1 MIKKLRR
8 RFMAVMM
15 CIFTLIVCAIVS
27 GIYMLMKN
35 SEMRQAD
42 FILDRAVETE
52 FKDGHHSPDFPDNIP
67 KPVPPSD
74 EPSPE
79 KDTRSMFDKIQD
91 SNVSE
96 NNMMRGRIMIS
107 ADSEGNITYEKYL
120 FTEEFSDSEKALLEA
135 AVSDIV
141 QSGQNRGNVTVS
153 DVEYRFMS
161 VPSDRGKNIVLL
173 DRSIELFTLRRLL
186 LISAEIASVSLA
198 VLFVISFFLAKWAAE
213 PVRRAWENQ
222 KEFFANASH
231 ELKTPLTVISANT
244 DVIMSNPKETV
255 ESQRKWFGYIKNET
269 AKMSKLISSMLYIA
283 KDDRDEDKINAADL
297 SLSDAAEGACLVFEA
312 LIFERGK
319 TLVTDIEENVRI
331 KGDKERISQLIH
343 ILIDN
348 AVNHSEDGSEIKVTL
363 RSHKNKACL
372 SVSNTGELI
381 SKEDLPH
388 LFDRFYRTD
397 KSHSSDTGGFG
408 LGLAIARS
416 IAEKHGGTISVTC
429 SDLGDR
435 RGFTT
440 FRVIL

>member
-1 MIKKLRR
+1 
-8 RFMAVMM
+8 
-15 CIFTLIVCAIVS
+15 
-27 GIYMLMKN
+27 
-35 SEMRQAD
+35 
-42 FILDRAVETE
+42 
-52 FKDGHHSPDFPDNIP
+52 
-67 KPVPPSD
+67 
-74 EPSPE
+74 
-79 KDTRSMFDKIQD
+79 
-91 SNVSE
+91 
-96 NNMMRGRIMIS
+96 
-107 ADSEGNITYEKYL
+107 
-120 FTEEFSDSEKALLEA
+120 
-135 AVSDIV
+135 
-141 QSGQNRGNVTVS
+141 
-153 DVEYRFMS
+153 
-161 VPSDRGKNIVLL
+161 
-173 DRSIELFTLRRLL
+173 
-186 LISAEIASVSLA
+186 
-198 VLFVISFFLAKWAAE
+198 
-213 PVRRAWENQ
+213 
-222 KEFFANASH
+222 
-231 ELKTPLTVISANT
+231 
-244 DVIMSNPKETV
+244 
-255 ESQRKWFGYIKNET
+255 
-269 AKMSKLISSMLYIA
+269 MLYIA
-283 KDDRDEDKINAADL
+283 RDDRDEDKINAVDL

-397 KSHSSDTGGFG
+397 KSRSSDTGGFG

>member
-52 FKDGHHSPDFPDNIP
+52 FKDGHHSPDFPDNMP

-91 SNVSE
+91 STVSE

-107 ADSEGNITYEKYL
+107 ADSDGNITYEKYL

-141 QSGQNRGNVTVS
+141 QSGQSRGNVTVS

-161 VPSDRGKNIVLL
+161 VPSDSGKNIVLL
-173 DRSIELFTLRRLL
+173 DRSIELFMLRRLL
-186 LISAEIASVSLA
+186 LISAGIASVSLA

-222 KEFFANASH
+222 KEFFANASLAFDNKR
-231 ELKTPLTVISANT
+231 EDNLREKLAEERKEKSEYAKKVGQLTMQVDWLKKKSEEVIGPDYESKF
-244 DVIMSNPKETV
+244 SPKP
-255 ESQRKWFGYIKNET
+255 F
-269 AKMSKLISSMLYIA
+269 
-283 KDDRDEDKINAADL
+283 DD
-297 SLSDAAEGACLVFEA
+297 
-312 LIFERGK
+312 
-319 TLVTDIEENVRI
+319 
-331 KGDKERISQLIH
+331 
-343 ILIDN
+343 
-348 AVNHSEDGSEIKVTL
+348 
-363 RSHKNKACL
+363 
-372 SVSNTGELI
+372 
-381 SKEDLPH
+381 
-388 LFDRFYRTD
+388 
-397 KSHSSDTGGFG
+397 
-408 LGLAIARS
+408 
-416 IAEKHGGTISVTC
+416 
-429 SDLGDR
+429 
-435 RGFTT
+435 
-440 FRVIL
+440 